1 MECDL
6 LGNNNKKCFSISIKF
21 SRIYLICL
29 DPYAR
34 RWKLNQHRIEV
45 SIKIYTCFSLSFTS
59 HFVTSIISI
68 IFTCY
73 CSRICVYSQIIIFT
87 TKKMEKTILIPRLEN
102 FSSSV
107 PELYDHIPVH
117 SLRQQHCLLHLLTW
131 YTSFLIQSHSS
142 TSLIFH
148 KYSY

>member
-6 LGNNNKKCFSISIKF
+6 LGNNNKKCFSISVKF
-21 SRIYLICL
+21 SWIYLICL

-45 SIKIYTCFSLSFTS
+45 SIKIYTCFYLSFTS

-73 CSRICVYSQIIIFT
+73 CSRICVYSQIIIST
-87 TKKMEKTILIPRLEN
+87 TKKMEKTILTPWLEN

-117 SLRQQHCLLHLLTW
+117 SLRQQHCLVTFINMI
-131 YTSFLIQSHSS
+131 YFISHSV
-142 TSLIFH
+142 LLFNFFNLP
-148 KYSY
+148 